1 MLINTRFLE
10 QFLVYHMCSVS
21 ESLCC
26 YYRPHHVAIPR
37 TLFTPAETSAFG
49 CGQIKAVSLWKN
61 HLTSLGF
68 SFLFPKLRG
77 KGEID
82 TKSPSTSVLRC

>member
-49 CGQIKAVSLWKN
+49 C
-61 HLTSLGF
+61 
-68 SFLFPKLRG
+68 
-77 KGEID
+77 
-82 TKSPSTSVLRC
+82 